1 MRVYADESE
10 TTKAN
15 FLSKHHQ
22 LRRQGF
28 ARNFVCSVADEYDF
42 CRLLRSSMSYL
53 NLLLGRLHMLA
64 RAVVVDE
71 AALRSPQTIR
81 RK

>member
-1 MRVYADESE
+1 MRVYADESK

-22 LRRQGF
+22 LRRQSFTGNLI
-28 ARNFVCSVADEYDF
+28 RSLTNEHN
-42 CRLLRSSMSYL
+42 LRRFLRPGMSYL

-64 RAVVVDE
+64 RAVVTNKTTFQ
-71 AALRSPQTIR
+71 PP
-81 RK
+81 